1 MLDTPIMDVAI
12 GLIFF
17 YVLLSLVCSSIQE
30 IIASIFGLRSRN
42 LEKGIKNLIGREYA
56 RSVYKHPLIKG
67 LRKPGTLPSYI
78 KPETFTAA
86 LLEVVAKDKTG
97 KNVSELTT
105 CQLRDAIK
113 EMESANPA
121 RDLLLSLVK
130 TGENTVDGI
139 QQRLSAW
146 FDDGMDRISGWYK
159 RQVKY
164 FLLAIAMVVTVG
176 VNADSI
182 HIAEQLW
189 KNDAL
194 RTAIAAEA
202 DKAVSNEDA
211 IVINAEKQIETF
223 PIGYPGG
230 FPKITFQMIVGWIM
244 TILAISLGAPFW
256 FDLLSRISH
265 LRATGAKEANRAR
278 GKQLC

>member
-1 MLDTPIMDVAI
+1 MLVTPIMDVAI

-30 IIASIFGLRSRN
+30 IIASIFGLRSKN
-42 LEKGIKNLIGREYA
+42 LEKGIKNLIGSEYT

-67 LRKPGTLPSYI
+67 LRKPGKLPSYI
-78 KPETFTAA
+78 RPEIFTAA
-86 LLEVVAKDKTG
+86 LLEVVAKDKAG
-97 KNVSELTT
+97 KSVSELTA
-105 CQLRDAIK
+105 CQLRDAIN
-113 EMESANPA
+113 EMERANPA
-121 RDLLLSLVK
+121 RDLLLSLAK
-130 TGENTVDGI
+130 TDEDTVDGI
-139 QQRLSAW
+139 KQRLAGW
-146 FDDGMDRISGWYK
+146 FGDGMDRVSGWYK

-164 FLLAIAMVVTVG
+164 FLLAIAMVVTVAL
-176 VNADSI
+176 NADSI

-194 RTAIAAEA
+194 RTMIAAEA
-202 DKAVSNEDA
+202 DKAGSNEDT
-211 IVINAEKQIETF
+211 IVINAEVEIETF

-244 TILAISLGAPFW
+244 TIMAISLGAPFW

-265 LRATGAKEANRAR
+265 LRATGAREANRAK
-278 GKQLC
+278 GK

>member
-1 MLDTPIMDVAI
+1 MLDTPIVDVAI

-30 IIASIFGLRSRN
+30 IIASIFGLRSKN
-42 LEKGIKNLIGREYA
+42 LEKGIKNLIGSEYA
-56 RSVYKHPLIKG
+56 RSIYKHPLIKG
-67 LRKPGTLPSYI
+67 LRKPGKLPSYI
-78 KPETFTAA
+78 QPEIFTAA
-86 LLEVVAKDKTG
+86 LLEVVARDKAG
-97 KNVSELTT
+97 KSVSELTA
-105 CQLRDAIK
+105 CQLRDTIK

-130 TGENTVDGI
+130 TDEDTVDGTK
-139 QQRLSAW
+139 QRLSAW
-146 FDDGMDRISGWYK
+146 FDDGMDRVSGWYK

-164 FLLAIAMVVTVG
+164 FLLAIAMVVTVAF
-176 VNADSI
+176 NADSI

-194 RTAIAAEA
+194 RTVIAAEA
-202 DKAVSNEDA
+202 GKAGSNEDA
-211 IVINAEKQIETF
+211 ILINAEKQIGTF

-230 FPKITFQMIVGWIM
+230 FPKITFRMIVGWIM
-244 TILAISLGAPFW
+244 TVMAISLGAPFW

-265 LRATGAKEANRAR
+265 LRATGANKATRAKGR
-278 GKQLC
+278 